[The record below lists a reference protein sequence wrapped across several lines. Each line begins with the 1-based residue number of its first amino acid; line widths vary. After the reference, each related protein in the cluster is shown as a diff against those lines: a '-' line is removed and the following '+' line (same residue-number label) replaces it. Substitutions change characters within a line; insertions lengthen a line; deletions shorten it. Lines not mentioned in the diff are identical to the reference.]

1 MMNEATREF
10 ILRHREDDVRRLA
23 LKGAGRAD
31 VDMPLALQQIAG
43 WQTARKKLP
52 TWAAVDGILY
62 PPHLNMEQCSSEQTA
77 RYKAQI
83 VGRPP
88 LNPPEEGLAEGDWG
102 LVDLTGG
109 FGVDFYFMAHGAN
122 RPSLYVEQN
131 PELCEI
137 ARHNFQVLGL
147 ECSVVCGTAADV
159 LQRIG
164 HAACIYL
171 DPARRDEHGGR
182 TYALEDCTPNVLEL
196 LPLLSQKA
204 DRIIIKLSPMLDWHC
219 LDLNV
224 NVNDNVN
231 LNANPNANLNAISR
245 EVHIV
250 SVGNECKELLLVLG
264 VVEPPPVG
272 EGWSGLFCVNDDQVW
287 QVPQRKASPSR
298 GRLEGASSGRGRL
311 EGALYLY
318 EPNASIMKAG
328 CFDELADYYQV
339 GELSAN
345 SHLFVSDRL
354 VSDFPGRSFRIER
367 TTSLNKKEL
376 KQALQDIDRANI
388 SVRNFPMSVEA
399 LRQRLRL
406 KDGGDVYI
414 FATTTADGSR
424 QLFICR
430 KIAK

>member
-1 MMNEATREF
+1 MNEATREF

-77 RYKAQI
+77 RYKARI
-83 VGRPP
+83 AARPP
-88 LNPPEEGLAEGDWG
+88 KNPPEEGLAEGEWG

-122 RPSLYVEQN
+122 RPSLYVEKN

-196 LPLLSQKA
+196 LPLLCQKA

-231 LNANPNANLNAISR
+231 LNANLNANANLGDISR

-272 EGWSGLFCVNDDQVW
+272 GGWSGLSISTSRM
-287 QVPQRKASPSR
+287 PAS
-298 GRLEGASSGRGRL
+298 
-311 EGALYLY
+311 
-318 EPNASIMKAG
+318 
-328 CFDELADYYQV
+328 
-339 GELSAN
+339 
-345 SHLFVSDRL
+345 
-354 VSDFPGRSFRIER
+354 
-367 TTSLNKKEL
+367 
-376 KQALQDIDRANI
+376 
-388 SVRNFPMSVEA
+388 
-399 LRQRLRL
+399 
-406 KDGGDVYI
+406 
-414 FATTTADGSR
+414 
-424 QLFICR
+424 
-430 KIAK
+430 

>member
-1 MMNEATREF
+1 MNEATREF

-77 RYKAQI
+77 RYKARI
-83 VGRPP
+83 AARPP
-88 LNPPEEGLAEGDWG
+88 LNPPGGGLTEGEWE

-196 LPLLSQKA
+196 LPLLCQKA

-224 NVNDNVN
+224 NDNVN
-231 LNANPNANLNAISR
+231 LNANANVNANVNAISR

-272 EGWSGLFCVNDDQVW
+272 GGWSGLFCVNDDQVW
-287 QVPQRKASPSR
+287 QVPQRKASPSW
-298 GRLEGASSGRGRL
+298 GRLEGARRL